1 MKLQH
6 YLGGLEN
13 LDPVNFETQVF
24 VEPWEERIFGIHTA
38 MMALSNHLVESIPDY
53 EIEQVPTEFKSFWT
67 WGHLR
72 MGAEGMHPFD
82 YFRLRYYEKW
92 LGGISG
98 FFVEEGYITQA
109 ELDQRTAEIL
119 ADEAKA
125 QAPLPSG
132 GDAAIDEQVVKY
144 LTEGDS
150 PMRPLPAV
158 PMFSV
163 GDRVRVKNL
172 VSADH
177 TRLPGHIRG
186 RVAEIVKVYDEA
198 YTYFFKTT
206 DGIGTPMPIYSIA
219 IKATDIWETS
229 LADDNSVYYNDIFE
243 VYLEYLE
250 EG

>member
-24 VEPWEERIFGIHTA
+24 VESWEERIFGIHTA
-38 MMALSNHLVESIPDY
+38 MMALSNHLDDSLPDY
-53 EIEQVPTEFKSFWT
+53 EIGAVPTEFKSFWT

-72 MGAEGMHPFD
+72 MGAEAMQPFD

-98 FFVEEGYITQA
+98 FFVSEGYITQA
-109 ELDQRTAEIL
+109 ELDDRTAEFL
-119 ADEAKA
+119 ADADKA
-125 QAPLPSG
+125 PS
-132 GDAAIDEQVVKY
+132 DASTAVATAIDEQVVKY

-158 PMFSV
+158 PQFSV

-198 YTYFFKTT
+198 YTYFFETT
-206 DGIGTPMPIYSIA
+206 DGLGTPMPIYSIA

-250 EG
+250 DD

>member
-24 VEPWEERIFGIHTA
+24 VEPWEQRIFGFHTA
-38 MMALSNHLVESIPDY
+38 MMALSNHLGESLPDY
-53 EIEQVPTEFKSFWT
+53 DIEQVPTQFKSFWT

-72 MGAEGMHPFD
+72 MGAEGLQPFE

-125 QAPLPSG
+125 KAPLPSG
-132 GDAAIDEQVVKY
+132 GEAAIDEQVVKY

-150 PMRPLPAV
+150 PMRPLPSA
-158 PMFSV
+158 PMYSV
-163 GDRVRVKNL
+163 GDRVRV
-172 VSADH
+172 
-177 TRLPGHIRG
+177 
-186 RVAEIVKVYDEA
+186 
-198 YTYFFKTT
+198 
-206 DGIGTPMPIYSIA
+206 
-219 IKATDIWETS
+219 
-229 LADDNSVYYNDIFE
+229 
-243 VYLEYLE
+243 
-250 EG
+250 